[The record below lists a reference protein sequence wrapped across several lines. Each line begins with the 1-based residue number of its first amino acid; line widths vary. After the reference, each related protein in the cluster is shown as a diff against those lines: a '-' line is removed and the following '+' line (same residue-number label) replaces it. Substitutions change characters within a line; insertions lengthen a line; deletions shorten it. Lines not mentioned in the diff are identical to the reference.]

1 MNKKTL
7 PVKSRVKRLIFFYWT
22 LLVIPETTQKII
34 ETRSHD
40 TAIKTNPIP
49 AFFKIFNPSPN
60 FLSSPAA
67 VTILNPPQ
75 SKSTKAIKPS
85 IPRTQLIALFTTVR
99 NQSFAWPCFTPATH
113 PISLTL
119 LLSYFNPSALNACV
133 LDPSPALTKAK
144 LEEAISPS
152 PIIKVAIFLII
163 FLW

>member
-99 NQSFAWPCFTPATH
+99 NQSFAWSCFTPATH
-113 PISLTL
+113 SIPLTP
-119 LLSYFNPSALNACV
+119 LLSYFNPFAWNVELGAS
-133 LDPSPALTKAK
+133 ALTKAK
-144 LEEAISPS
+144 LEEAISPI

-163 FLW
+163 FL